1 MIQIHESKSPGLTTS
16 QPTVEEVINP
26 NSRTGRYF
34 VAKERIHTIFGAE
47 VDGGEIIGIGR
58 NETEAL
64 ARLEQERAKFYESLW
79 A

>member
-34 VAKERIHTIFGAE
+34 
-47 VDGGEIIGIGR
+47 DGGEIIGIGR